1 MEMVQSLR
9 SRGAEDPMYRAMH
22 AKLQEESR
30 LFQAG
35 VVSATA
41 GADGDG
47 DDDAGGSGGGGSGG
61 GSGGADHTREN
72 SAEILLRKNGPKAK
86 DVERLMLQRHR
97 KTNTSAKEEGRVTVA
112 VQDSIHRRIASE
124 SERASAFAAVERLA
138 RVLGVEASQLTVEA
152 R

>member
-1 MEMVQSLR
+1 MRPPPET
-9 SRGAEDPMYRAMH
+9 
-22 AKLQEESR
+22 
-30 LFQAG
+30 G
-35 VVSATA
+35 VGSP
-41 GADGDG
+41 GSSGSSGGDG
-47 DDDAGGSGGGGSGG
+47 GGASGG

-72 SAEILLRKNGPKAK
+72 SAEILLRKSGPKAK